1 MRTYAD
7 RAVAIFFLLGV
18 WHFLSQWY
26 GTDAV
31 ASPAMSSQ
39 RLAMLISTGSILP
52 HLAFS
57 FSSWVVGLLLASL
70 IGLSLGL
77 ILGLHRASGLIFE
90 PLFVAVSTLPKVT
103 LYPMVLLLCGL
114 GQSSKIAFGF
124 IHGVLPIMLFTLG
137 AAREIPVHYLKTA
150 RTLGLD
156 YTTTIRRVM
165 MPAMSAGIVSGL
177 SLGSSLTLLGVI
189 IGEMFGAQRGLG
201 FLLINAIDINDTS
214 QMAAVALIL
223 VFMAVALSMFVRLMI
238 YVFNRQ
244 ALRNFTPLS
253 GM

>member
-1 MRTYAD
+1 
-7 RAVAIFFLLGV
+7 
-18 WHFLSQWY
+18 
-26 GTDAV
+26 
-31 ASPAMSSQ
+31 
-39 RLAMLISTGSILP
+39 
-52 HLAFS
+52 
-57 FSSWVVGLLLASL
+57 
-70 IGLSLGL
+70 
-77 ILGLHRASGLIFE
+77 
-90 PLFVAVSTLPKVT
+90 
-103 LYPMVLLLCGL
+103 MVLLICGL
-114 GQSSKIAFGF
+114 GQSSKITFGF

-165 MPAMSAGIVSGL
+165 LPAMSAGIVSGL

-189 IGEMFGAQRGLG
+189 IGEMFGAQRGFG

-214 QMAAVALIL
+214 QTAAVALIL